1 MVIGG
6 IETLNQNRIANRF
19 NKIFPEIG
27 PKLSSSIP
35 TYSKD
40 FKQFMEVS
48 ETVLLEYN
56 LQDEEF
62 EEAFNSLKSN
72 KSPRFDRISSSV
84 VNFCISGIFYAPKRW
99 INRIFPNGMKIKQTL
114 GLLFLKF
121 EELFFTN
128 FRTISVLHVSPTYW
142 RG

>member
-48 ETVLLEYN
+48 ETVLQEYN

-62 EEAFNSLKSN
+62 EEAFNSLLYHHLLLIFASAVFFMH
-72 KSPRFDRISSSV
+72 P
-84 VNFCISGIFYAPKRW
+84 SG
-99 INRIFPNGMKIKQTL
+99 G
-114 GLLFLKF
+114 
-121 EELFFTN
+121 
-128 FRTISVLHVSPTYW
+128 
-142 RG
+142 